1 MSEKMDPDLLPLA
14 RWIIGGLIVVFILSV
29 YLQLH

>member
-14 RWIIGGLIVVFILSV
+14 KWIIGGLIVVFILSI
-29 YLQLH
+29 YLQP